1 MNKVKLVVVA
11 AVLAAPMTAA
21 AVDTAEAGPRLSR
34 LFRVAHTLRVMRH
47 TQPRVHVYRR
57 DTTYRE
63 TTYREPSR
71 SQETRQRREATT
83 APRKTAQHDPSPNA
97 VGIRQTDARG
107 RVYDP
112 GSMVWFDG
120 AKQCWT
126 GTQPWSF
133 KNNAWYYGSARWY
146 PTNGGWQTDTADPP
160 APVGCQTVPTF
171 AAVTPPPQEVVRYDA
186 SDSPA
191 APEKVVET
199 KSVRPPTA
207 SPVVDRPANCT
218 KYLAVIG
225 RDGVGALR
233 RLDLRWCGPLRAAA
247 AHPCGKAA
255 GRIVH
260 RTFRREHPN
269 GDDAQLTPSNL
280 SRRPA
285 LSLCLA

>member
-57 DTTYRE
+57 STTYRE
-63 TTYREPSR
+63 TTYREPSKY
-71 SQETRQRREATT
+71 QEYKKHRETTT
-83 APRKTAQHDPSPNA
+83 APRKAAQHNPSPNA

-120 AKQCWT
+120 GNQCWT

-146 PTNGGWQTDTADPP
+146 PTNGSWQSDTADPP

-171 AAVTPPPQEVVRYDA
+171 AAVTPAPQDVVRYDA
-186 SDSPA
+186 SDAPA
-191 APEKVVET
+191 VASVET
-199 KSVRPPTA
+199 KSVRQSTPA
-207 SPVVDRPANCT
+207 PVADRPANCR
-218 KYLAVIG
+218 KYFAVIG
-225 RDGVGALR
+225 ETVSVPCDPGVEAVAPAAKPEFAPAPVR
-233 RLDLRWCGPLRAAA
+233 VAEPAPPAHAPAAA
-247 AHPCGKAA
+247 PAA
-255 GRIVH
+255 GE
-260 RTFRREHPN
+260 RTKEVVRVKGKRRARDN
-269 GDDAQLTPSNL
+269 DDD
-280 SRRPA
+280 
-285 LSLCLA
+285 